1 MDKAK
6 VEKEIMELE
15 RKYWRALQEND
26 VETAMELTDFP
37 CIVAGPQGVQRF
49 ERDAFEEMM
58 SNAPYKIRKVD
69 IGDRPLVRMV
79 SDDCVVV
86 AYKVHE
92 EATVEGK
99 ATSLDAADSS
109 AWVQRDG
116 QWRCALHS
124 EAIAG
129 DSWGRD
135 KKPQKRQAR
144 R

>member
-6 VEKEIMELE
+6 VEKEIMDLE

-26 VETAMELTDFP
+26 VETAIALTDFP

-49 ERDAFEEMM
+49 EREAFEEMM
-58 SNAPYKIRKVD
+58 SNAPYQIRRVD
-69 IGDRPLVRMV
+69 IGDHPLVRMV

-92 EATVEGK
+92 EATVDGE
-99 ATSLDAADSS
+99 ATSLDATDTS

-124 EAIAG
+124 ESIAG
-129 DSWGRD
+129 DAWGRD
-135 KKPQKRQAR
+135 KKPQPEQAR
-144 R
+144 P